1 LLIKTTQKETE
12 LKKIDLILF
21 LLLSFHFLLFTFVQ
35 EIKIMNREENLNQLI
50 DETKTWDI
58 AVIGGG
64 SSGLGVALDA
74 ISRGMSVLLL
84 EKADFAKGTS
94 SRSTKLVHGGVRYL
108 AQGNVGLVLEALKER
123 GRLLKNAAHLAH
135 DQPFIIPIYTWF
147 DRIQYTVGLKMYDW
161 MAGRLRL
168 GKSKWISKEETIT
181 RMPAILQKELMGG
194 VVYHDGQFDDA
205 RLAVAIAQTAD
216 QAGACVLN
224 YTKVADLIKDGSGK
238 ITGLKVQDEIGKRN
252 YTIKAKMVVNATG
265 VFADKIL
272 QMDNPAAP
280 KMILPSQGIHL
291 VLDLDFL
298 GGQDA
303 LMIPKTR
310 DGRVLFAV
318 PWYGKLVV
326 GTTDT
331 IREKPKLE
339 PEALQ
344 KEIDFVLE
352 TASGYLIRK
361 PTRADVKAVYAGL
374 RPLARPK
381 EGSTKTKE
389 ISRSHKII
397 LSKSG
402 LVTLTGG
409 KWTTFRKM
417 GEDTVDYFEQVTG
430 EKPKE
435 STSAEMSIQGNTS
448 QLEAGHWGIYGTD
461 AKAIKALVKEHPEWN
476 EKIHPDFPNVLA
488 EVIWAVRNEM
498 AVKLEDILSRRIRI
512 LVLDAQA
519 AIDAAPRVAKLMAAE
534 MGEDTDWVE
543 SEQADFLK
551 TASKYLIQSGIGN

>member
-1 LLIKTTQKETE
+1 
-12 LKKIDLILF
+12 
-21 LLLSFHFLLFTFVQ
+21 
-35 EIKIMNREENLNQLI
+35 
-50 DETKTWDI
+50 
-58 AVIGGG
+58 
-64 SSGLGVALDA
+64 VALDA
-74 ISRGMSVLLL
+74 ISRGLSVLLL

-108 AQGNVGLVLEALKER
+108 AQGDVMLVLEALKER

-147 DRIQYTVGLKMYDW
+147 DRLQYTVGLKLYDW
-161 MAGRLRL
+161 MAGSLRI
-168 GKSKWISKEETIT
+168 GKSKWISKEDTIY
-181 RMPAILQKELMGG
+181 RLPAILQKGLMGG

-216 QAGACVLN
+216 EAGACVLN
-224 YTKVADLIKDGSGK
+224 YTKVADLIKNGAGK
-238 ITGLKVQDEIGKRN
+238 ITGLKVQDEIGKKN

-272 QMDNPAAP
+272 QMDNPEAP
-280 KMILPSQGIHL
+280 KMIQPSQGIHL
-291 VLDLDFL
+291 VMDLDFL
-298 GGQDA
+298 GGTDA

-318 PWYGKLVV
+318 PWHGKLVV

-331 IREKPKLE
+331 LREKPKLE

-352 TASGYLIRK
+352 TASGYLTRK

-397 LSKSG
+397 LSESG

-430 EKPKE
+430 EKIKE
-435 STSAEMSIQGNTS
+435 SASADMSIQGNTS
-448 QLEAGHWGIYGTD
+448 QPEAGHWGIYGTD
-461 AKAIKALVKEHPEWN
+461 AKAIQDLAESNPEWN
-476 EKIHPDFPNVLA
+476 GKIHPDFPNILA

-498 AVKLEDILSRRIRI
+498 AVKVDDVLSRRVRI
-512 LVLDAQA
+512 LILDAQA
-519 AIDAAPRVAKLMAAE
+519 AIDAAPKVAKLMAEE
-534 MGEDTDWVE
+534 MNQDANWVE
-543 SEQADFLK
+543 NELADFQK
-551 TASKYLIQSGIGN
+551 TASKYLIK